1 MLTDN
6 IDAGVTVN
14 AKMKQIVVECVA
26 FKKVKMNEQRQNKV
40 TKKKS
45 ALSGRKRNRWW
56 KQVTM
61 YCNSIHTMNKTK
73 YQRKLQRYMDNHSGR
88 VQRND
93 ATIQGLQHEDHGVL
107 DMPSRLEA
115 NA

>member
-40 TKKKS
+40 TKKI
-45 ALSGRKRNRWW
+45 GTFRE
-56 KQVTM
+56 
-61 YCNSIHTMNKTK
+61 KTK
-73 YQRKLQRYMDNHSGR
+73 QMVEASDHVLQ
-88 VQRND
+88 
-93 ATIQGLQHEDHGVL
+93 QHPHDE
-107 DMPSRLEA
+107 
-115 NA
+115 

>member
-40 TKKKS
+40 TKK
-45 ALSGRKRNRWW
+45 NR
-56 KQVTM
+56 
-61 YCNSIHTMNKTK
+61 HF
-73 YQRKLQRYMDNHSGR
+73 
-88 VQRND
+88 
-93 ATIQGLQHEDHGVL
+93 QGENETDGG
-107 DMPSRLEA
+107 SK
-115 NA
+115 